1 MALAALGLG
10 AVGLGRARSGRGR
23 PVQLWS
29 ATSWSVGRGGR
40 NEHWGCDELQHA
52 TRSGRRHYAEVC
64 SESGGLDAQAILRHP
79 ASSHNT
85 LWKGDVIQ
93 GYQVL
98 MGSRT
103 FPPGQGIGDV
113 VLPRKGVGSVGGV
126 LLSCPA
132 AARTGQGILRG
143 LLARP
148 WGLKMGEEAGLAST
162 FAGPPGEE
170 RGRRA
175 GLGTSFNAG
184 PSGNGTPMTA
194 LGERSHWVGRGLT
207 TDP

>member
-85 LWKGDVIQ
+85 LWKGGVIQ

-113 VLPRKGVGSVGGV
+113 VLPSKGVGSVGGV

-143 LLARP
+143 FLAHHGVEDGGR
-148 WGLKMGEEAGLAST
+148 GGARLNLRRS
-162 FAGPPGEE
+162 PPGGAREEGRARNQLQRGAVGE
-170 RGRRA
+170 RGR
-175 GLGTSFNAG
+175 
-184 PSGNGTPMTA
+184 P
-194 LGERSHWVGRGLT
+194 
-207 TDP
+207 